1 MSPALTRRS
10 LLFGSAS
17 LIAMAQDL
25 KPVIS
30 VVDHLLLGT
39 ADLDG
44 GIDWVEQRSG
54 VRAAIGGVH
63 PGAGT
68 RNALLSL
75 GTGHY
80 LEIIAPD
87 PAQTDAKDE
96 RHLRELSSPRLI
108 TVALTTNNIDSIVA
122 KARKARLEVSGPR
135 DGSRRL
141 PSGKILR
148 WQMLTIANDLGDGP
162 IQPVPFFIQW
172 APDSPHPSSD
182 SPQGCVLESLEF
194 GHPDPPRLNLIF
206 EALGLDADVA
216 ARGEVRIVAR
226 LKTPNGPLELS

>member
-1 MSPALTRRS
+1 MPPALTRRF
-10 LLFGSAS
+10 LLLGSAS
-17 LIAMAQDL
+17 VVVAQDL

-30 VVDHLLLGT
+30 VVDHLLLGV
-39 ADLDG
+39 ADLDR
-44 GIDWVEQRSG
+44 GIDWVEKRSG
-54 VRAAIGGVH
+54 VRAAVGGVH

-87 PAQTDAKDE
+87 PDQTAAKDD

-108 TVALTTNNIDSIVA
+108 TLALTTNNIDSIAA
-122 KARKARLEVSGPR
+122 KARKARVQVSGPHY
-135 DGSRRL
+135 GSRRL
-141 PSGKILR
+141 PSGKTLR
-148 WQMLTIANDLGDGP
+148 WQTLTIPNDLGSGP

-182 SPQGCVLESLEF
+182 SPQGCALESLEF

-216 ARGEVRIVAR
+216 AGNEVRIIAR
-226 LKTPNGPLELS
+226 LKTPNGRLELS

>member
-1 MSPALTRRS
+1 M
-10 LLFGSAS
+10 G
-17 LIAMAQDL
+17 QDL

-30 VVDHLLLGT
+30 AVDHLLLGV
-39 ADLDG
+39 ADLDR
-44 GIDWVEQRSG
+44 GIDWIEKRSG
-54 VRAAIGGVH
+54 VHAAVGGVH

-87 PAQTDAKDE
+87 PEQAGAKDD

-108 TVALTTNNIDSIVA
+108 NLALTTNDIDAVVA
-122 KARKARLEVSGPR
+122 KARKARLEVSGPQ

-148 WQMLTIANDLGDGP
+148 WQRLAIKNDLGAGP

-172 APDSPHPSSD
+172 APDSPHPSLD
-182 SPQGCVLESLEF
+182 SPQGCALEAVEF
-194 GHPDPPRLNLIF
+194 EHPDPPRLNLIF
-206 EALGLDADVA
+206 EMLGLDADVSA
-216 ARGEVRIVAR
+216 GGEVRITAKI
-226 LKTPNGPLELS
+226 KTPNGRLELS